1 MIEACAASVP
11 IAKLAGHYH
20 DTYGMAIANI
30 YASLQLGLATFDS
43 SIAGLGGCP
52 YARGASGNVA
62 TEDVVYLMNGLGIET
77 GVDLAKLAAV
87 GNWISAALDRPN
99 GARAGRALADRSTT

>member
-1 MIEACAASVP
+1 VP

-30 YASLQLGLATFDS
+30 YASLQMGMAVFDS

-52 YARGASGNVA
+52 YAKGASGNVA
-62 TEDVVYLMNGLGIET
+62 SEDVVYLMQGLGIES
-77 GVDLAKLAAV
+77 GVDLAKLVAV
-87 GNWISAALDRPN
+87 GHWISGAIHRPN
-99 GARAGRALADRSTT
+99 GARSGLALHAGATPANPAATA